1 VNRRSAPQQRTHYD
15 SGLAQRSWRTVE
27 TVRSDA
33 NATIARVCGKTL
45 AGITQRLNRDIGR
58 KNAGKKG
65 VQGTAV
71 VTKGSTFITL
81 MTGFALITRL
91 VRVLVKDVRSKR
103 VRNRLRVRARG
114 GHDARKLGEQKQG
127 DQRAH
132 QTRYRPEQPHQ
143 RFEPTPWEALVL
155 VLAAPMS
162 TVGAVPWNHF
172 LINPSSNQT

>member
-1 VNRRSAPQQRTHYD
+1 MRRPWKSKHDVQIQCVNRRSAPQPRTHYD

-114 GHDARKLGEQKQG
+114 GHDARKLGE
-127 DQRAH
+127 
-132 QTRYRPEQPHQ
+132 
-143 RFEPTPWEALVL
+143 
-155 VLAAPMS
+155 
-162 TVGAVPWNHF
+162 
-172 LINPSSNQT
+172 